1 VKVAATIDISRH
13 RTGFDLVLVQGMTR
27 SRRRAIEQI
36 KKGVARILVTE
47 ESRLP
52 AFHDIRHAL
61 DLKTQIQIRMP
72 SRRQAIQIYFDET
85 LALSDSSPHP
95 TVVAHLAFQ

>member
-1 VKVAATIDISRH
+1 MFCCSVQPLCVCSR
-13 RTGFDLVLVQGMTR
+13 DDPLA
-27 SRRRAIEQI
+27 SEAIEQI